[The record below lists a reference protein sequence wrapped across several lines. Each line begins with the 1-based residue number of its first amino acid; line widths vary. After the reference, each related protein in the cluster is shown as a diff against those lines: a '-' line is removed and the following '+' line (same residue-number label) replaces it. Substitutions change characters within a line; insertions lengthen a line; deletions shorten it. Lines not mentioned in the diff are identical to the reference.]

1 MSLEG
6 ARLALVILV
15 LLTLLLGILFLRR
28 EATKRR
34 QKRTRKYPIY
44 VDGLH
49 LLLEGKVEEAAQA
62 FRAAAE
68 DGPYVMEARLRLGA
82 LLRKRGSW
90 EQALRIHN
98 SIRVLPAL
106 PEEIVKRLALAVA
119 EDYRAGEKPELAVQ
133 PLQEALTTMGKDQ
146 ELLEALLLALEEAA
160 KWEEAIGVAR
170 KLERATERSLK
181 HQIALYYVAWAQ
193 KSLSEGQD
201 RKARSELKK
210 ALAEDDGCG
219 AARLVAGDMALE
231 GGDVDR
237 AINEW
242 VRMAEDSPELSRL
255 AFLRVEKALYDAGNY
270 GRIPHVYGKLLE
282 KRPDDIGSLLRLA
295 NYAERKGA
303 LEEAV
308 ERAELAVET
317 KPDAIMP
324 RASLAAYLSDL
335 ERSTD
340 ASRECREI
348 LRICEEQ
355 WLRFVC
361 PFCGN
366 EEKEFMWRCP
376 SCSRVG
382 LFLTD
387 SVCDQETS

>member
-1 MSLEG
+1 MSLDG

-15 LLTLLLGILFLRR
+15 FLTLLLGVLFLRR
-28 EATKRR
+28 EAAKRR
-34 QKRTRKYPIY
+34 QKRTRKYPAY

-62 FRAAAE
+62 LRAAAE

-98 SIRVLPAL
+98 SLRVLPAL
-106 PEEIVKRLALAVA
+106 PEEMIRHLAMAVA
-119 EDYRAGEKPELAVQ
+119 QDYRAGDKPELAVQ
-133 PLQEALTTMGKDQ
+133 PLQDALAITSKDP
-146 ELLEALLLALEEAA
+146 ELLEALLLALEEAG
-160 KWEEAIGVAR
+160 KWEDAIAVAR
-170 KLERATERSLK
+170 RLERATEGSLK
-181 HQIALYYVAWAQ
+181 QQIALYYVAWAQ
-193 KSLSEGQD
+193 TSLSEGQD

-210 ALAEDDGCG
+210 ALAEDHACG
-219 AARLVAGDMALE
+219 AARLVAGDLALE

-237 AINEW
+237 AVNEW
-242 VRMAEDSPELSRL
+242 VKMAEDSPELSRL
-255 AFLRVEKALYDAGNY
+255 AFLRIEKALYDAGNY

-282 KRPDDIGSLLRLA
+282 SRPDDISALLRLA

-303 LEEAV
+303 LEEAI
-308 ERAELAVET
+308 EQAELAVEAN
-317 KPDAIMP
+317 PSAIMP

-355 WLRFVC
+355 WLRFIC

-366 EEKEFMWRCP
+366 EEREFLWRCP
-376 SCSRVG
+376 ACRRVG